1 VIFSLKINPLP
12 TKFIVFSG
20 GGGLVSRRQVV
31 KVVPGLNTFEI
42 DDVPAAFDP
51 RTATVELINA
61 PAGVEIVQLNVKR
74 PDKLIMSQFIQRE
87 KSAATNIINAA
98 TDLRGQNREKII
110 QMIESTHYRSYED
123 VLASFTAI
131 LSSKVDAEIDLDV
144 RYFVEDARI
153 KWEPSIHISL
163 DKDAKTASIEGFI
176 MVMNNSDFTY
186 PQCELGFAEFE
197 LEHQPDDAG
206 GYLNKLQDEQTAQ
219 NIVPQ
224 SKMMPNLKRMKS
236 FIK

>member
-1 VIFSLKINPLP
+1 MKINPPP

-31 KVVPGLNTFEI
+31 KIVPGLNTFEI

-51 RTATVELINA
+51 RTATVELLNA
-61 PAGVEIVQLNVKR
+61 PAGIEIVQLNVKR
-74 PDKLIMSQFIQRE
+74 PDKSIMNQFIQRE

-123 VLASFTAI
+123 VLGSFTAI
-131 LSSKVDAEIDLDV
+131 ITSKVEKDIELEV
-144 RYFVEDARI
+144 RYFVEDSRI
-153 KWEPSIHISL
+153 KWEPSLHISV
-163 DKDAKTASIEGFI
+163 DKDATMEGFI
-176 MVMNNSDFTY
+176 VVMNNSDFTY

-197 LEHQPDDAG
+197 LDRQPDESG
-206 GYLNKLQDEQTAQ
+206 GYLKELQAEQSVQ
-219 NIVPQ
+219 NMVVQ
-224 SKMMPNLKRMKS
+224 SKMLPNLKRMKNLVT
-236 FIK
+236 

>member
-1 VIFSLKINPLP
+1 MKINPPP

-20 GGGLVSRRQVV
+20 GGGLVSRRQIV
-31 KVVPGLNTFEI
+31 KIMPGLNTFDI

-51 RTATVELINA
+51 RTATVDLLNA

-74 PDKLIMSQFIQRE
+74 PDKSIMSQFIQRE
-87 KSAATNIINAA
+87 KGAATNIINAA

-131 LSSKVDAEIDLDV
+131 ISSKVEKEVELEV
-144 RYFVEDARI
+144 RYFLEDARI
-153 KWEPSIHISL
+153 KWEPALHISV
-163 DKDAKTASIEGFI
+163 DKDAKTATMEGFI
-176 MVMNNSDFTY
+176 VVMNNSDFTY

-197 LEHQPDDAG
+197 LERQPDVSG
-206 GYLNKLQDEQTAQ
+206 GYLNELQQEQAAQ

-224 SKMMPNLKRMKS
+224 SKMMQNLKRMKS
-236 FIK
+236 LVL